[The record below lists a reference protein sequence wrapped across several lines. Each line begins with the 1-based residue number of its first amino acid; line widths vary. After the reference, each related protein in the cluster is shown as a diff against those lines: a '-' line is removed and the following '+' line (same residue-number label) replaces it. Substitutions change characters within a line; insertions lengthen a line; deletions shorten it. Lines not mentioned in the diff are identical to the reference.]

1 MASTA
6 QPTSTG
12 DKSDNEKLAALLD
25 PANLIAMYMEGVKP
39 GQLWLAEP
47 YRTTH
52 DSGSNEQPS
61 RYLGSSEFVL
71 VTAIDEADPRLVH
84 VVPMSND
91 PSLQTERSVVV
102 ADSPMGMPMVAWK
115 QLAAVIPVR
124 FLSRPLGSF
133 DEETAG
139 LLAQGE
145 PNEQLGITRGARPLS
160 QIGRENR
167 GLTFRAIRFVV
178 WQAAC
183 GELPQLDQ
191 EEERKRA
198 AAAAEHRAAYLEAL
212 KTVFGMQSTD
222 RLRVM
227 RGVKKLTAAQQKK
240 MANAGFPNPPAED
253 TADALPVQYQVMAE
267 QPMWRP
273 LVEQSGKPE
282 DETRAQLAKQAF
294 MLAAR
299 TTGPQDSAIFAR
311 FEQAARRML
320 AKDE

>member
-91 PSLQTERSVVV
+91 PSVQTERSVVV
-102 ADSPMGMPMVAWK
+102 AESPLGMPMVAWK

-124 FLSRPLGSF
+124 FLFRPLGSF
-133 DEETAG
+133 DKETTG
-139 LLAQGE
+139 HLSQGE
-145 PNEQLGITRGARPLS
+145 SDEKLGIERGKRPLS

-167 GLTFRAIRFVV
+167 EFMFRAIRFAV

-183 GELPQLDQ
+183 SKLPKFEQ
-191 EEERKRA
+191 EDEQQ
-198 AAAAEHRAAYLEAL
+198 EAL
-212 KTVFGMQSTD
+212 ARQQREAYMHALRTVLGMQAAD
-222 RLRVM
+222 RARVV
-227 RGVKKLTAAQQKK
+227 RGVKKLTATQHKK
-240 MANAGFPNPPAED
+240 MAKAGFPEPP
-253 TADALPVQYQVMAE
+253 ADALPMQYQVMAE

-273 LVEQSGKPE
+273 LVEKVDRPE
-282 DETRAQLAKQAF
+282 DETRAELSRAAF
-294 MLAAR
+294 KLAAR
-299 TTGPQDSAIFAR
+299 ATGPRDSAIQAR
-311 FEQAARRML
+311 FEQVAKAML
-320 AKDE
+320 SHNG